1 METEETVKE
10 GLVTASKAKSIWL
23 AFVDIVLF
31 AVLSMIFL
39 FLFAIPFALVFP
51 ELKTEVGETNIYFQ
65 MLNEVLMLV
74 SGLIAACMVLGFR
87 KLPFSGL
94 GLSLKGWGRSLLR
107 GALFVVF
114 LYVVGFGL
122 SLLLG
127 AVEVVGFL
135 FSPISLLVSLLLYFF
150 VAVTEEVIGRGFILG
165 RMLDGGIN
173 KFVALFI
180 SAVLF
185 SLMHLFNPNF
195 AFVPV
200 TEEVIGRG
208 FILGRMLDGGINKF
222 VALFIS
228 AVLFSLM
235 HLFNPNFAFVPFLNI
250 MLAGCF
256 LGASYIYTRNLCF
269 PIALHWFWN
278 WIQGSVLGYK
288 VSGNEFSNENLLI
301 LHFPEEN
308 LINGGTF
315 GFEGSILCS
324 LLLVLGTVIILRHYY
339 KGLEIKD

>member
-150 VAVTEEVIGRGFILG
+150 VAVTEE
-165 RMLDGGIN
+165 
-173 KFVALFI
+173 A
-180 SAVLF
+180 
-185 SLMHLFNPNF
+185 
-195 AFVPV
+195 
-200 TEEVIGRG
+200 IGRG

>member
-1 METEETVKE
+1 MRFFLFIICRILINIEIQMETEETVKE

-195 AFVPV
+195 AFVP
-200 TEEVIGRG
+200 
-208 FILGRMLDGGINKF
+208 
-222 VALFIS
+222 
-228 AVLFSLM
+228 
-235 HLFNPNFAFVPFLNI
+235 FLNI
-250 MLAGCF
+250 MVAGCF

>member
-1 METEETVKE
+1 MKTEESVKE
-10 GLVTASKAKSIWL
+10 ERVAAGKAKRIRL
-23 AFVDIVLF
+23 TFVDIVLF
-31 AVLSMIFL
+31 VVLFMILL
-39 FLFAIPFALVFP
+39 FLFAMPFAIAFP
-51 ELKTEVGETNIYFQ
+51 ELKTLAGGASFYLM
-65 MLNEVLMLV
+65 MLNEVLMLA
-74 SGLIAACMVLGFR
+74 SGLVSACMVLGFR
-87 KLPFSGL
+87 KLPFSSL
-94 GLSLKGWGRSLLR
+94 GLSFKGWGRSLLN

-114 LYVVGFGL
+114 LYAVGFGL

-127 AVEVVGFL
+127 AVDVAGGL
-135 FSPISLLVSLLLYFF
+135 FSPISLSASLLLYFL

-165 RMLDGGIN
+165 RMLDGGVN

-185 SLMHLFNPNF
+185 SLMHLFNP
-195 AFVPV
+195 
-200 TEEVIGRG
+200 G
-208 FILGRMLDGGINKF
+208 FT
-222 VALFIS
+222 
-228 AVLFSLM
+228 
-235 HLFNPNFAFVPFLNI
+235 FVPFLNI
-250 MLAGCF
+250 VLAGCF

-278 WIQGSVLGYK
+278 WIQGPVLGYK

-324 LLLVLGTVIILRHYY
+324 LLLVLGTVIIIRHYY
-339 KGLEIKD
+339 KESGIKD

>member
-1 METEETVKE
+1 MSVY
-10 GLVTASKAKSIWL
+10 L
-23 AFVDIVLF
+23 
-31 AVLSMIFL
+31 M
-39 FLFAIPFALVFP
+39 
-51 ELKTEVGETNIYFQ
+51 
-65 MLNEVLMLV
+65 MLNEALMLA

-94 GLSLKGWGRSLLR
+94 GLSLKGWGRSLLN

-114 LYVVGFGL
+114 LYAVGFGL

-127 AVEVVGFL
+127 AVEVAGVL
-135 FSPISLLVSLLLYFF
+135 FSPISLLSSLLLYFL

-165 RMLDGGIN
+165 RMLDGGVN
-173 KFVALFI
+173 KFVALLI

-185 SLMHLFNPNF
+185 SLMHLFNP
-195 AFVPV
+195 
-200 TEEVIGRG
+200 
-208 FILGRMLDGGINKF
+208 
-222 VALFIS
+222 S
-228 AVLFSLM
+228 
-235 HLFNPNFAFVPFLNI
+235 FAFVPFLNI

-256 LGASYIYTRNLCF
+256 LGASYIYTRNLISPFTCIGSGTGF
-269 PIALHWFWN
+269 EVLFWD
-278 WIQGSVLGYK
+278 IKSV
-288 VSGNEFSNENLLI
+288 EMNLAMRIFCPI

-339 KGLEIKD
+339 KGLVIRD

>member
-150 VAVTEEVIGRGFILG
+150 VAL
-165 RMLDGGIN
+165 
-173 KFVALFI
+173 
-180 SAVLF
+180 
-185 SLMHLFNPNF
+185 
-195 AFVPV
+195 

-339 KGLEIKD
+339 KGLVIRD

>member
-165 RMLDGGIN
+165 
-173 KFVALFI
+173 
-180 SAVLF
+180 
-185 SLMHLFNPNF
+185 H
-195 AFVPV
+195 
-200 TEEVIGRG
+200 
-208 FILGRMLDGGINKF
+208 MLDGGINKF

>member
-1 METEETVKE
+1 MKTEESVKE
-10 GLVTASKAKSIWL
+10 ERVAAGKAKRIRL
-23 AFVDIVLF
+23 TFVDIVLF
-31 AVLSMIFL
+31 VVLFMILL
-39 FLFAIPFALVFP
+39 FLFAMPFAIAFP
-51 ELKTEVGETNIYFQ
+51 ELKTLAGGASFYLM
-65 MLNEVLMLV
+65 MLNEVLMLA
-74 SGLIAACMVLGFR
+74 SGLVSACIVLGFR
-87 KLPFSGL
+87 KLPFSNL
-94 GLSLKGWGRSLLR
+94 GLSLKGWGRSLLN

-114 LYVVGFGL
+114 LYAVGFGL

-127 AVEVVGFL
+127 AVDVAGVL
-135 FSPISLLVSLLLYFF
+135 FSPISLSASLLLYFL

-165 RMLDGGIN
+165 RMLDGGVN

-185 SLMHLFNPNF
+185 SLMHLFNP
-195 AFVPV
+195 
-200 TEEVIGRG
+200 G
-208 FILGRMLDGGINKF
+208 FT
-222 VALFIS
+222 
-228 AVLFSLM
+228 
-235 HLFNPNFAFVPFLNI
+235 FVPFLNI
-250 MLAGCF
+250 VLAGCF

-278 WIQGSVLGYK
+278 WIQGPVLGYK

-324 LLLVLGTVIILRHYY
+324 LLLVLGTVIIIRHYY
-339 KGLEIKD
+339 KESGIKD

>member
-1 METEETVKE
+1 MSVY
-10 GLVTASKAKSIWL
+10 L
-23 AFVDIVLF
+23 
-31 AVLSMIFL
+31 M
-39 FLFAIPFALVFP
+39 
-51 ELKTEVGETNIYFQ
+51 
-65 MLNEVLMLV
+65 MLNEVLMLA

-94 GLSLKGWGRSLLR
+94 GLSLKGWGRSLLN

-127 AVEVVGFL
+127 AVEVAGVL
-135 FSPISLLVSLLLYFF
+135 FSPISLLSSLLLYFL

-165 RMLDGGIN
+165 RMLDGGVN
-173 KFVALFI
+173 KFVALLI

-185 SLMHLFNPNF
+185 SLMHLFNP
-195 AFVPV
+195 
-200 TEEVIGRG
+200 
-208 FILGRMLDGGINKF
+208 
-222 VALFIS
+222 S
-228 AVLFSLM
+228 
-235 HLFNPNFAFVPFLNI
+235 FAFVPFLNI

-339 KGLEIKD
+339 KGLGIND

>member
-10 GLVTASKAKSIWL
+10 ECVAMSKTKRVWL

-31 AVLSMIFL
+31 TVLFMIFL
-39 FLFAIPFALVFP
+39 FLFAIPFAIAFP
-51 ELKTEVGETNIYFQ
+51 ELKTQAGGMSVYLM
-65 MLNEVLMLV
+65 MLNEVLMLA

-87 KLPFSGL
+87 
-94 GLSLKGWGRSLLR
+94 
-107 GALFVVF
+107 
-114 LYVVGFGL
+114 
-122 SLLLG
+122 LG
-127 AVEVVGFL
+127 AVEVAGSL
-135 FSPISLLVSLLLYFF
+135 FSPISLLSSLLLYFL

-165 RMLDGGIN
+165 RMLDGGVN
-173 KFVALFI
+173 KFVALLI

-185 SLMHLFNPNF
+185 SLMHLFNP
-195 AFVPV
+195 
-200 TEEVIGRG
+200 
-208 FILGRMLDGGINKF
+208 
-222 VALFIS
+222 S
-228 AVLFSLM
+228 
-235 HLFNPNFAFVPFLNI
+235 FAFVPFLNI

-339 KGLEIKD
+339 KGLVIRD

>member
-1 METEETVKE
+1 
-10 GLVTASKAKSIWL
+10 
-23 AFVDIVLF
+23 
-31 AVLSMIFL
+31 
-39 FLFAIPFALVFP
+39 
-51 ELKTEVGETNIYFQ
+51 
-65 MLNEVLMLV
+65 
-74 SGLIAACMVLGFR
+74 MVLGFR

-94 GLSLKGWGRSLLR
+94 GLSLKGWGRSLLN

-114 LYVVGFGL
+114 LYAVGFGL

-127 AVEVVGFL
+127 AVEVAGVL
-135 FSPISLLVSLLLYFF
+135 FSPISLLSSLLLYFL

-165 RMLDGGIN
+165 RMLDGGVN
-173 KFVALFI
+173 KFVALLI

-185 SLMHLFNPNF
+185 SLMHLFNP
-195 AFVPV
+195 
-200 TEEVIGRG
+200 
-208 FILGRMLDGGINKF
+208 
-222 VALFIS
+222 S
-228 AVLFSLM
+228 
-235 HLFNPNFAFVPFLNI
+235 FAFVPFLNI

-288 VSGNEFSNENLLI
+288 VSGNEFSNGSVLGYKVSGNEFSNKNLLI

-324 LLLVLGTVIILRHYY
+324 LLFSAWYSNYLKTLL
-339 KGLEIKD
+339 

>member
-1 METEETVKE
+1 METEETVQE

-150 VAVTEEVIGRGFILG
+150 VAL
-165 RMLDGGIN
+165 
-173 KFVALFI
+173 
-180 SAVLF
+180 
-185 SLMHLFNPNF
+185 
-195 AFVPV
+195 

>member
-1 METEETVKE
+1 MYGA
-10 GLVTASKAKSIWL
+10 GLQEAS
-23 AFVDIVLF
+23 FF
-31 AVLSMIFL
+31 
-39 FLFAIPFALVFP
+39 
-51 ELKTEVGETNIYFQ
+51 
-65 MLNEVLMLV
+65 
-74 SGLIAACMVLGFR
+74 
-87 KLPFSGL
+87 GL
-94 GLSLKGWGRSLLR
+94 GLSLKGWGRSLLN

-127 AVEVVGFL
+127 AVEVAGVL
-135 FSPISLLVSLLLYFF
+135 FSPISLLSSLLLYFL

-165 RMLDGGIN
+165 RMLDGGVN
-173 KFVALFI
+173 KFVALLI

-185 SLMHLFNPNF
+185 SLMHLFNP
-195 AFVPV
+195 
-200 TEEVIGRG
+200 
-208 FILGRMLDGGINKF
+208 
-222 VALFIS
+222 S
-228 AVLFSLM
+228 
-235 HLFNPNFAFVPFLNI
+235 FAFVPFLNI

-288 VSGNEFSNENLLI
+288 VSGNEFSNKNLLI

-339 KGLEIKD
+339 KGLVIRD